1 MFRYVMRRLVYTLIT
16 LWLIVTLTFIL
27 MHNLPGDPFG
37 PGSEKLTEATR
48 NMLMKQYGLDR
59 PLWEQYLKYMGNV
72 IQGDLG
78 YSFQF
83 PAREVTEIIKQGFS
97 ASFELGMIAMTGAL
111 IIGLTLG
118 IVASLKHNK
127 WQDYTASFVAILGI
141 SVPAFVIGP
150 LLSYFIGVKAGW
162 LPPGLWE
169 TPAHR
174 VLPAIALSFGTIAIL
189 TRIMRTSMLDVIN
202 QDFIKTARAKGLGKS
217 TIIFKHMIR
226 NALLPVITIFGPT
239 FVSLITGTLII
250 EQVFSVPGLG
260 RHFVQSV
267 NMLDFTMIAGLTIFY
282 SVLLVTTIFI
292 TDVIY
297 GFIDPRIRLGKG
309 GN

>member
-1 MFRYVMRRLVYTLIT
+1 MRRLLYTLIT

-37 PGSEKLTEATR
+37 PSSEKLTEATR

-59 PLWEQYLKYMGNV
+59 PMWEQYLKFMGNI

-78 YSFQF
+78 YSFQY
-83 PAREVTEIIKQGFS
+83 PAREVTEVIKQTFP
-97 ASFELGMIAMTGAL
+97 ASFELGLIAMTGAL
-111 IIGLTLG
+111 IVGLFLG

-141 SVPAFVIGP
+141 SVPSFVLGP

-174 VLPAIALSFGTIAIL
+174 ILPAIALSFGTIAIL
-189 TRIMRTSMLDVIN
+189 TRMTRTSMLDVIS
-202 QDFIKTARAKGLGKS
+202 QDFIKTARAKGLGRS

-226 NALLPVITIFGPT
+226 NALLPVITIFGPAFT
-239 FVSLITGTLII
+239 SVITGSLIV

-267 NMLDFTMIAGLTIFY
+267 NMLDFTMIAGLTIFF
-282 SVLLVTTIFI
+282 SVILVGTIFI
-292 TDVIY
+292 TDVLY

-309 GN
+309 RD

>member
-1 MFRYVMRRLVYTLIT
+1 
-16 LWLIVTLTFIL
+16 
-27 MHNLPGDPFG
+27 
-37 PGSEKLTEATR
+37 
-48 NMLMKQYGLDR
+48 
-59 PLWEQYLKYMGNV
+59 LKYMGNV

-97 ASFELGMIAMTGAL
+97 ASFELGIIAMSVAL
-111 IIGLTLG
+111 IVGLTLG
-118 IVASLKHNK
+118 IVASLRHNK
-127 WQDYTASFVAILGI
+127 WQDYTASFMAILGI
-141 SVPAFVIGP
+141 SVPAFVLGP

-189 TRIMRTSMLDVIN
+189 TRIMRTSMLDVIS

-239 FVSLITGTLII
+239 FVSVITGTLII